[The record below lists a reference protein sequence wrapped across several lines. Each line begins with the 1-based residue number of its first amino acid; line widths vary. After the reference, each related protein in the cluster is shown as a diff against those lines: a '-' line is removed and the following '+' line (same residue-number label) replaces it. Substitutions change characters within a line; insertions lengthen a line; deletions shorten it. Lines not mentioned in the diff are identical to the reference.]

1 MDVNFLTMNVKIKK
15 ITAKQT
21 YELRHPLLRK
31 GRSISACHLPLD
43 NDSKSIHLG
52 AYFETQLVGVLSA
65 FNKSCPGY
73 ESKNGIQFRAMAVL
87 PPFQGKGIASQLIK
101 KAFLSVRKTL
111 TIHHIWLNAR
121 IIAKDFYLKN
131 NFKPIG
137 SVFEI
142 DPIGLH
148 QRFIKKIRNE
158 S

>member
-1 MDVNFLTMNVKIKK
+1 VDVNFLTMIVKIKK

-31 GRSISACHLPLD
+31 GQPINTCHLPLD

-73 ESKNGIQFRAMAVL
+73 ESKNGIQLRAIAVHT
-87 PPFQGKGIASQLIK
+87 PFQGKGIATQLIQ
-101 KAFLSVRKTL
+101 KAFLSIRKTL
-111 TIHHIWLNAR
+111 TIHHVWLNAR
-121 IIAKDFYLKN
+121 IVAKDLYLKN

-137 SVFEI
+137 NVFEI
-142 DPIGLH
+142 DSIGLH
-148 QRFIKKIRNE
+148 QRFIKNAK
-158 S
+158 

>member
-1 MDVNFLTMNVKIKK
+1 MKIKK

-21 YELRHPLLRK
+21 YELKHPLLRK
-31 GRSISACHLPLD
+31 GQPINTCHLGLD
-43 NDSKSIHLG
+43 NDSKSIHLD
-52 AYFETQLVGVLSA
+52 AYFETQLVEVLCA

-73 ESKNGIQFRAMAVL
+73 ESKNGIQLIAMAVH

-101 KAFLSVRKTL
+101 KGFLSVRKTL

-121 IIAKDFYLKN
+121 IVAKNFYLKN
-131 NFKPIG
+131 NFKPIS

-142 DPIGLH
+142 NSIGLH
-148 QRFIKKIRNE
+148 QRFIKKIQNE

>member
-1 MDVNFLTMNVKIKK
+1 MNVKIKK

-31 GRSISACHLPLD
+31 GQTLNTCHLSLN
-43 NDSKSIHLG
+43 NDSKTIHLG
-52 AYFETQLVGVLSA
+52 AYFETELVGVLSA
-65 FNKSCPGY
+65 FNISCPGY
-73 ESKNGIQFRAMAVL
+73 KSKNGIQFRAMAVL
-87 PPFQGKGIASQLIK
+87 PSYQGKGIATQLIQ

-111 TIHHIWLNAR
+111 TIHHVWLNAR
-121 IIAKDFYLKN
+121 VVAKNLYLKN

-137 SVFEI
+137 SVFKI

-148 QRFIKKIRNE
+148 QRFIKKMQNE